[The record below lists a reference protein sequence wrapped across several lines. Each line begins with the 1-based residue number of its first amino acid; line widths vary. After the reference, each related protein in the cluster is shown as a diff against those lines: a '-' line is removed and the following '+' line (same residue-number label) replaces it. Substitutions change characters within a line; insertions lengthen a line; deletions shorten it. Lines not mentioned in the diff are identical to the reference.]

1 MAELKGTDYYQYR
14 NRHELEKDAREF
26 QELFLKRWNK
36 NRIDAL
42 QVELADME
50 NRMSQP
56 DFWDDTE
63 QAREISRQKS
73 ALEKKTRPWVEL
85 RREVDDFPELIALTL
100 DELGEEEGLL
110 SLSKDFARMKQKFE
124 ELQLSEALLGEDD
137 GRNAIVTIS
146 PGAGGTESQDWAQ
159 MLYRMYSR
167 WFEKMGFD
175 VEILDF
181 QEADEAGIKSVSLLV
196 KGENAFGYLKGEN
209 GVHRLVR
216 ISPFDS
222 NKRRHTSF
230 ASVHIAP
237 ELDDSVNIQ
246 IDEKDLRI
254 DTYRASGA
262 GGQHVNKTDSAIR
275 ITHIPTGIVVQ
286 CQNER
291 SQHKNRDRAMKMLK
305 ARLYEIEKARREAEA
320 ESKAGEKKDVAWG
333 NQIRSYVMHP
343 YKMVKDLRTGEQTS
357 DVESVMNGDLDNF
370 VFSYLKNLSA
380 GTLKRGSIEDED

>member
-1 MAELKGTDYYQYR
+1 
-14 NRHELEKDAREF
+14 
-26 QELFLKRWNK
+26 
-36 NRIDAL
+36 
-42 QVELADME
+42 
-50 NRMSQP
+50 
-56 DFWDDTE
+56 
-63 QAREISRQKS
+63 
-73 ALEKKTRPWVEL
+73 
-85 RREVDDFPELIALTL
+85 
-100 DELGEEEGLL
+100 
-110 SLSKDFARMKQKFE
+110 
-124 ELQLSEALLGEDD
+124 
-137 GRNAIVTIS
+137 
-146 PGAGGTESQDWAQ
+146 